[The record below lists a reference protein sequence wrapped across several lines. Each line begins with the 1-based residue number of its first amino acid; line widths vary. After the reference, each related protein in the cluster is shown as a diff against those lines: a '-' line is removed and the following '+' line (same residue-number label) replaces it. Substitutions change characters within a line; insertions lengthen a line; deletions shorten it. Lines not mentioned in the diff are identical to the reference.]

1 MSLKALQ
8 SPAWDPEDTS
18 LWKMDECATFL
29 GITKGALY
37 HVVERGEIPCVRFG
51 ARIHDLQ
58 TITDAPTLAAL
69 EAAPAARIV
78 PYL

>member
-1 MSLKALQ
+1 MSLKAVS

-51 ARIHDLQ
+51 ARIRFIPSSVRSWVQRQEL
-58 TITDAPTLAAL
+58 
-69 EAAPAARIV
+69 R
-78 PYL
+78 